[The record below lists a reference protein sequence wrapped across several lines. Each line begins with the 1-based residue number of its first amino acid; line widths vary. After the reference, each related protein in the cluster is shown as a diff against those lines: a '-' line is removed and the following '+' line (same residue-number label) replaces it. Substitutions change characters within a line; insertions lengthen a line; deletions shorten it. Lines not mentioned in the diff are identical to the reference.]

1 MLELSAKI
9 RDENKTTNQI
19 RSEGFVPAV
28 VYGYEMD
35 NLSIQVNS
43 VELEKVYREAGESTL
58 VKINLEDQDGKKI
71 DETPTVLIQDT
82 QEHAITDEFT
92 HVDFY
97 QPNLDETVEVE
108 IPLEFVGQSL
118 AVKDEDG
125 TLVRNLPSVTIEA
138 LPENLIHDI
147 EVDISVLETF
157 DDVIKV
163 EDLSVPE
170 GVEIMEEDDEVVALV
185 SRPQDID
192 EELEEPIEDELEG
205 VEVVGE
211 EDEEEEPEEAEEVE
225 PEEEPQE

>member
-35 NLSIQVNS
+35 NLSIQVNF